1 MSMKRNIYI
10 FLFMSTIKKLLSVSW
25 TTAIS
30 GLSTFV
36 VRFALI
42 CLFGF
47 LLVVIYRGLNEDGY
61 KMQPLQVPLELEK
74 AGYNGQVLTVMIQN
88 RVEELKTI
96 ANSRR
101 VDSLELNVDLRPD
114 LNLDVMGVGL
124 SASSMTY
131 YLRELLGRTN
141 NVIGGSLTD
150 LEGVMTLNMRMT
162 GYRSSTIDVPYDID
176 ESRIGIRDIIDE
188 GAKYILSNTDPYRLA
203 ICLDRLG
210 DTDKAEEWIRY
221 IIKNRPQDRKWAYH
235 LWGGLKNRQGDKET
249 AHMYYRKAIE
259 QDEDFVLPYRA
270 LAWGIYEARDY
281 EGALPLFLKALEI
294 NPNEK
299 YMDTGAAL
307 CYREIGMLEEAGDH
321 YRKYLEKYPDDLYGY
336 GNYSDFLMRFENDTI
351 GATKVWQDASQ
362 AIEESGD
369 YYLALG
375 AYQLSKGD
383 SMAAL
388 QSGMQ
393 ALDLDPNDVS
403 VLIEMSKVFADVLKD
418 YKESIK
424 LSKRLI
430 VALDEGQYDSWMR
443 MNAYNRLAM
452 AEYEI
457 GAYDDAITH
466 ANKAIEVL
474 PENAFPWSTLAE
486 AYLLKGDVEE
496 FYKAIEKS
504 ISLGFEIERYLD
516 TNPYNK
522 IKNKSRLMA
531 LRGRYSQEYAL
542 KG

>member
-74 AGYNGQVLTVMIQN
+74 AGYNGQVLTVMIQD